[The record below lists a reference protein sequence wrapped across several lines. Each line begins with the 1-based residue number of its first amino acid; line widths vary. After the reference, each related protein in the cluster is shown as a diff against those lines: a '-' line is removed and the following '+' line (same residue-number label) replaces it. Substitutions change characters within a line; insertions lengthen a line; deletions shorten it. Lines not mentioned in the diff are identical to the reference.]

1 MPGFKF
7 GLATGDTHATVV
19 GVGTAQSGAASI
31 VAHTNYLTSET
42 GQTAFVLPSRH
53 PVGSPIVVR
62 GGTVAAL
69 VFPAVGGKINALAD
83 DASFSVTAAKT
94 AVFYPVDDNDTVTN
108 WIAVLSA

>member
-7 GLATGDTHATVV
+7 GRADGGHATVV
-19 GVGTAQSGAASI
+19 GEGTVIGAATPI
-31 VAHTNYLTSET
+31 VENTNYLTSET
-42 GQTAFVLPSRH
+42 GETAFQLPAKH
-53 PVGSPIVVR
+53 PSGSPIVVR

-69 VFPAVGGKINALAD
+69 VFPGTGGIINALAA

-94 AVFYPVDDNDTVTN
+94 AVFYPVDNSDTVTD